1 MQGLQRL
8 DSYEQLCQFV
18 GLWEKLQPVN
28 LSTQRDKINWNIL
41 GESAYGV
48 QFSARIEQPEIARVW
63 RSKLEGKVKFYMWL
77 PLQNR
82 NWTADRLQARGWPHN
97 ASCKFCDQE
106 QETAM
111 HLTLQ
116 CCYAREVWHLSLGA
130 NSRMYNGVS
139 SASSVSDWWKRLY
152 MHRGA
157 QSKAAEETSL
167 SAYIAWHLWKERNRR
182 VFENAEMTPR
192 ALVNLIQE
200 DFKMLNEAFRPSIQV
215 AG

>member
-1 MQGLQRL
+1 M
-8 DSYEQLCQFV
+8 
-18 GLWEKLQPVN
+18 
-28 LSTQRDKINWNIL
+28 
-41 GESAYGV
+41 
-48 QFSARIEQPEIARVW
+48 W

-77 PLQNR
+77 LLQNR

-139 SASSVSDWWKRLY
+139 SASSVSDWWKMLCTQ
-152 MHRGA
+152 RGA
-157 QSKAAEETSL
+157 PARTEEEITL

-182 VFENAEMTPR
+182 VFEDKDLTPR
-192 ALVNLIQE
+192 ALVNMIRDDVTL
-200 DFKMLNEAFRPSIQV
+200 LSEALRPTHT
-215 AG
+215 AEG